1 MRQVKSELKIL
12 GINPIL
18 ILSSLVVVFTILS
31 FFAGE
36 MLNLSLLGF
45 EVIFPFIAAM
55 SIGEWG
61 KIKADENYDVIAAQ
75 GKSLLSWV
83 LYRSVAIFATVTL
96 FAILCMVVV
105 FYVRPEMPF
114 WEMVYIYIS
123 PALILSTLAVLCN
136 LIFTYEHVSTL
147 ICGIIWLLAMLSKSM
162 LRFPA
167 VNYIYLFIRFAGDQN
182 RVWLINKTVII
193 AICAIIWTGI
203 CLTFCKKNR

>member
-1 MRQVKSELKIL
+1 VICSINQSTRGAGGPNRLLVKTR
-12 GINPIL
+12 
-18 ILSSLVVVFTILS
+18 F
-31 FFAGE
+31 
-36 MLNLSLLGF
+36 
-45 EVIFPFIAAM
+45 
-55 SIGEWG
+55 
-61 KIKADENYDVIAAQ
+61 
-75 GKSLLSWV
+75 
-83 LYRSVAIFATVTL
+83 YRSLRTL
-96 FAILCMVVV
+96 L
-105 FYVRPEMPF
+105 
-114 WEMVYIYIS
+114 
-123 PALILSTLAVLCN
+123 LILSTLAVLCN

>member
-1 MRQVKSELKIL
+1 
-12 GINPIL
+12 
-18 ILSSLVVVFTILS
+18 
-31 FFAGE
+31 
-36 MLNLSLLGF
+36 
-45 EVIFPFIAAM
+45 M

-105 FYVRPEMPF
+105 FYVRPKMPF
-114 WEMVYIYIS
+114 WEMVFIYIS